1 MALQRRPTFPSV
13 CWYQEKSW
21 RIRSCAEPSE
31 GSGGFRT
38 EEDEDAF
45 VIHVSGDI
53 DLVNV
58 SQLEDALKSGL
69 KNGRGI
75 IVDLLEVRYI
85 DSAGFKLLFAY
96 QIHAVEHG
104 QRMVVTAPT
113 ANIRRVFEIV
123 RFTEMIPIVAS
134 VYDAMELLRTKRS

>member
-1 MALQRRPTFPSV
+1 M
-13 CWYQEKSW
+13 
-21 RIRSCAEPSE
+21 
-31 GSGGFRT
+31 
-38 EEDEDAF
+38 
-45 VIHVSGDI
+45 
-53 DLVNV
+53 NV

-75 IVDLLEVRYI
+75 IVDLHKVRYVE
-85 DSAGFKLLFAY
+85 SAGLKLLFAY
-96 QIHAVEHG
+96 QIDAVEHG
-104 QRMVVTAPT
+104 QYMVATEPA